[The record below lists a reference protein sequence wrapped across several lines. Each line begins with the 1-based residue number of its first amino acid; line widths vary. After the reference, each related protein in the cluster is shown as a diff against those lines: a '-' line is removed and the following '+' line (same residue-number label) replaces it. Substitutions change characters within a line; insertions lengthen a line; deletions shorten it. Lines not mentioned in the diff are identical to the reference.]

1 MKDREIIKSWLDN
14 NKLPVEDKQIDLFLK
29 HLALIESFSKR
40 MNLVSRN
47 DLPHLVERHLLDS
60 LYALKVFEFP
70 VKSGVADLGSGA
82 GFPGIP
88 IAIARPDLAID
99 LIESRRLK
107 SLFLKEV
114 VRSINLSNVEV
125 IHDRWENINKSYDI
139 VLIRA
144 VYNKDNIEKEVLSR
158 ISPDGIVLH
167 FAKYNQINILKS
179 I

>member
-70 VKSGVADLGSGA
+70 
-82 GFPGIP
+82 GIP
-88 IAIARPDLAID
+88 IAIARPDLAVD

-107 SLFLKEV
+107 SLFLKEAI
-114 VRSINLSNVEV
+114 RSMNLNNVEV
-125 IHDRWENINKSYDI
+125 IHDRWENINKLYDI

-167 FAKYNQINILKS
+167 FAKYNQINILKRT
-179 I
+179 